1 MRRVVV
7 APCFIP
13 VHRPNPLLW
22 VHLNALRATILEFEI
37 GTKQQMQP
45 QMTKT
50 NYFVTTVIGQDILGR
65 LAGDFRADLPEVML
79 VAQVDDPDLEPSYFH
94 S

>member
-1 MRRVVV
+1 MLH
-7 APCFIP
+7 PSSQTQSTP
-13 VHRPNPLLW
+13 V
-22 VHLNALRATILEFEI
+22 

-65 LAGDFRADLPEVML
+65 LAGDFRADLPEVMV

-94 S
+94 QLRWPFPHSILFPLLLI